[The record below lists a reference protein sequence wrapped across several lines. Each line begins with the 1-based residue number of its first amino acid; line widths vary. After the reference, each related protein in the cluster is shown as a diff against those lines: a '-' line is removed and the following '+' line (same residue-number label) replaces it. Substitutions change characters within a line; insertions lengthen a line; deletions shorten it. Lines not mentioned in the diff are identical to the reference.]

1 MGIHVRCPQGHV
13 LQVSDGLAGKVGR
26 CPVCKSL
33 VQVPVPD
40 ADDFPEDAIMH
51 ILGKPSPRPRKESGD
66 GDGSS
71 PHSRADR
78 GHGPPKK
85 ACAKCNREIESGT
98 HICPYCHTYIASLAD
113 L

>member
-1 MGIHVRCPQGHV
+1 MAIRVVCPQGHV
-13 LQVSDGLAGKVGR
+13 LEVRDDLAGKVGR

-33 VQVPVPD
+33 VQVPV

-51 ILGKPSPRPRKESGD
+51 ILGTPSPRPRRDSGG
-66 GDGSS
+66 GDDS
-71 PHSRADR
+71 PTQSRADR

-85 ACAKCNREIESGT
+85 SCAKCNREIESGT
-98 HICPYCHTYIASLAD
+98 HICPFCHTYIAGLAD